1 MQFEFSEDHKVL
13 KEAVTDF
20 AKAEIAP
27 RAAGNDLNHEIHP
40 EIISQLKELGFLG
53 SYIPEEYGGA
63 GMDFLSYVLIVEEV
77 SKACASSGVL
87 ISAHSSLCSDPILKY
102 GTEEQKKNF
111 LPILASGEKIGC
123 FMLTEPNAGSDPAG
137 LQTVYKDK
145 GDHWELTGSKIF
157 ITNGGFLG
165 LSVVIATN
173 GATGPDRQFSAFIM
187 DLKSEGVVLL
197 KNEDK
202 MGIKGSYTSAF
213 SLDSVKVPKEN
224 LLGGENEGFHIAMN
238 TLNGGRIGIAAQ
250 SLGIAGAAFDL
261 ALDYAKTR
269 KQFGRAIAKFQ
280 AIQFKLADMATE
292 LECSKLLTYKAGW
305 QKGLKQDIVLIAAQ
319 AKNKASETANFC
331 ANEALQIHGG
341 YGYMSELPLERLYRD
356 AKITEIYEG
365 TSEVQRII
373 IARELLK

>member
-1 MQFEFSEDHKVL
+1 MDFNFSEDHRVL
-13 KEAVTDF
+13 KEAVIDF

-27 RAAGNDLNHEIHP
+27 RAAANDLNHEIHP

-63 GMDFLSYVLIVEEV
+63 GMDFLSYVLIVEEI
-77 SKACASSGVL
+77 SKACASTGVL
-87 ISAHSSLCSDPILKY
+87 ISAHSSLCSDPIIKY
-102 GTEEQKKNF
+102 GTEAQKKKF
-111 LPILASGEKIGC
+111 LPLLASGEKIGC
-123 FMLTEPNAGSDPAG
+123 FLLTEPNAGSDPGG
-137 LQTVYKDK
+137 LETCFHERD
-145 GDHWELTGSKIF
+145 DHYELEGSKIF

-165 LSVVIATN
+165 LGIVIAHN
-173 GATGPDRQFSAFIM
+173 CGPEPDRQFSAFIV
-187 DLKSEGVVLL
+187 DLQSEGVVLL
-197 KNEDK
+197 KNENK
-202 MGIKGSYTSAF
+202 MGIRGSYTSAF
-213 SLDSVKVPKEN
+213 SLEGVKVPKEN
-224 LLGGENEGFHIAMN
+224 LLGAENEGFHIAMN

-261 ALDYAKTR
+261 ALEYAQTR
-269 KQFGRAIAKFQ
+269 KQFGRHISKFQ

-305 QKGLKQDIVLIAAQ
+305 QKGLKQDIVLLAAQ

-341 YGYMSELPLERLYRD
+341 YGYMADLPLERLYRD

>member
-1 MQFEFSEDHKVL
+1 MNFELTEDHKVL
-13 KEAVTDF
+13 KEAVIDF

-27 RAAGNDLNHEIHP
+27 RAADNDKNHEIHP

-77 SKACASSGVL
+77 SKACASTGVL

-102 GTEEQKKNF
+102 GNEAQKKKF
-111 LPILASGEKIGC
+111 LPLLATGEKIGA
-123 FMLTEPNAGSDPAG
+123 FLLTEPNAGSDPAG
-137 LQTVYKDK
+137 LQTRYEDK
-145 GDHWELTGSKIF
+145 GDHYELNGSKIF

-165 LSVVIATN
+165 LGVVIAIKDPTAR
-173 GATGPDRQFSAFIM
+173 GKDVSAFIV
-187 DLKSEGVVLL
+187 DLASEGVVLT
-197 KNEDK
+197 KNEEK
-202 MGIKGSYTSAF
+202 MGIRGSYTSEF
-213 SLDSVKVPKEN
+213 SLAGVKVPKEN
-224 LLGGENEGFHIAMN
+224 LLSAEGEGFHIAMN

-250 SLGIAGAAFDL
+250 ALGIAGAALDL
-261 ALDYAKTR
+261 ALSYAQTR
-269 KQFGRAIAKFQ
+269 KQFGREIAKFQ
-280 AIQFKLADMATE
+280 AIQFKLADMAME

-305 QKGLKQDIVLIAAQ
+305 QKVQKQDIVLSAAL
-319 AKNKASETANFC
+319 AKTKASETANFC

-341 YGYMSELPLERLYRD
+341 YGYISELPLERLYRD

-373 IARELLK
+373 IAKELLK